1 MDREFELRN
10 LSDFE
15 LLLLLLAF
23 LSNDVGECVDQSSLE
38 SLFIHLSG
46 QQGGS
51 DTDVVTY
58 VVTSHHDYVRN
69 VLWINKYEHAF
80 KMAW

>member
-15 LLLLLLAF
+15 LLLLLLAS
-23 LSNDVGECVDQSSLE
+23 LSNDVGECVNQSSLE

-46 QQGGS
+46 RQGG
-51 DTDVVTY
+51 VTRM
-58 VVTSHHDYVRN
+58 SLH
-69 VLWINKYEHAF
+69 
-80 KMAW
+80 MS

>member
-1 MDREFELRN
+1 MDREIELRN

-38 SLFIHLSG
+38 SLCGHFFP
-46 QQGGS
+46 QFF
-51 DTDVVTY
+51 
-58 VVTSHHDYVRN
+58 R
-69 VLWINKYEHAF
+69 
-80 KMAW
+80 

>member
-23 LSNDVGECVDQSSLE
+23 LSNDVRECVDQRNLGSR
-38 SLFIHLSG
+38 FILLSG
-46 QQGGS
+46 QQGG
-51 DTDVVTY
+51 VTRMSLH
-58 VVTSHHDYVRN
+58 VS
-69 VLWINKYEHAF
+69 
-80 KMAW
+80 

>member
-15 LLLLLLAF
+15 LFLLLLAS
-23 LSNDVGECVDQSSLE
+23 LSNDVGECVNQSSLE

-46 QQGGS
+46 QQG
-51 DTDVVTY
+51 
-58 VVTSHHDYVRN
+58 
-69 VLWINKYEHAF
+69 E
-80 KMAW
+80 

>member
-23 LSNDVGECVDQSSLE
+23 LSNDVGEYVDQSSLE
-38 SLFIHLSG
+38 SLFIHLSR
-46 QQGGS
+46 QQGG
-51 DTDVVTY
+51 VT
-58 VVTSHHDYVRN
+58 R
-69 VLWINKYEHAF
+69 
-80 KMAW
+80 M

>member
-38 SLFIHLSG
+38 SLFIHLFG
-46 QQGGS
+46 QQGGVIRMLLHMS
-51 DTDVVTY
+51 
-58 VVTSHHDYVRN
+58 
-69 VLWINKYEHAF
+69 
-80 KMAW
+80 